1 MVRTAGLEP
10 APGFPEQILS
20 LLRLPFRH
28 VRSLH
33 NVGRHT
39 RGRQCGQLCLTQGA
53 GLSRSNC
60 AAGIGRGMAGAAL
73 LTGLNI
79 ERSISTLISR
89 SDVSDDFPTLT
100 RSVSSRIST

>member
-33 NVGRHT
+33 HCRAAYPRSG
-39 RGRQCGQLCLTQGA
+39 GIQLCLTQGA
-53 GLSRSNC
+53 GLSRSSRTDG
-60 AAGIGRGMAGAAL
+60 AGRGLTAAPL
-73 LTGLNI
+73 LTGLNR

-89 SDVSDDFPTLT
+89 SDVSADFPTLT